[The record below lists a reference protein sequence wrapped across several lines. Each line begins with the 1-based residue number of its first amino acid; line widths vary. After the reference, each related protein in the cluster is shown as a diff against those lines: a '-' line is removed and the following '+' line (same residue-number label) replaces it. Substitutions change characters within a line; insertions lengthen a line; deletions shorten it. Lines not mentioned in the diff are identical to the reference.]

1 MNILKNLQEK
11 MDIMGVET
19 EFQGRY
25 GNCKTEPNE
34 NLRTQK
40 CNIATE
46 KFFRWALYTHKESM
60 T

>member
-1 MNILKNLQEK
+1 
-11 MDIMGVET
+11 MDIMGEET

-40 CNIATE
+40 CNIVTE